1 MRSSASTKLFQ
12 RLFATDCKRN
22 ERKSRC
28 KTPRNDLPEDRSRE
42 ELQTG
47 PLPDPYRN
55 GTPGS
60 AHEAPFYTWLGP
72 GIVSGRCHGLPSEAR
87 RGTRD
92 RSKQRCTARTGGP
105 NALGFQAAW
114 CFALRSPKAISMP
127 KLFISSLLNGYRYG
141 STTRHCF
148 YLRVQTRVLTTMR

>member
-1 MRSSASTKLFQ
+1 MSYLFIFVFVLDFFCFFSRPVLRVRRTLTQLRRLSVRSSASTKLFQ

-28 KTPRNDLPEDRSRE
+28 KTPRNDLPEDRD
-42 ELQTG
+42 LQTG

-92 RSKQRCTARTGGP
+92 RSKQRCTVRTGGP

-114 CFALRSPKAISMP
+114 CFALR
-127 KLFISSLLNGYRYG
+127 
-141 STTRHCF
+141 
-148 YLRVQTRVLTTMR
+148 LRSAKP